1 MSSQTE
7 IHPSAVVSATASLG
21 SGVSIGAFCVIGD
34 HVSIGDNVRIH
45 HHVVI
50 EGHTTIGAGTEIFP
64 FASLGLPPQHLQY
77 QNEPSEL
84 IIGQNNLIREQVTM
98 HRGTAVDQ
106 MKTIVGD
113 NNLIFVGCHIAH
125 DCVVGNHTIMANYV
139 GLGGHV
145 HVGDYAYLGAYSA
158 FHQYVKIGAYAMI
171 GGQSA
176 IVDNV
181 IPFGNASG
189 PRATLNGLNLVGMKR
204 RGYSKQQINA
214 LRTVFQTLF
223 HADGLF
229 SERLDM
235 VRGQYKDNEDVQMI
249 LSFIEQAKD
258 RELCHPAR

>member
-1 MSSQTE
+1 
-7 IHPSAVVSATASLG
+7 
-21 SGVSIGAFCVIGD
+21 
-34 HVSIGDNVRIH
+34 
-45 HHVVI
+45 
-50 EGHTTIGAGTEIFP
+50 
-64 FASLGLPPQHLQY
+64 
-77 QNEPSEL
+77 
-84 IIGQNNLIREQVTM
+84 M

-223 HADGLF
+223 HTDGLF

-235 VRGQYKDNEDVQMI
+235 VRGQYEDNEDVQMI